1 MGSVL
6 IVTGVSQ
13 YLGARAAA
21 ELQAEPGVS
30 RVIGVDWERPEH
42 SLGGAGFAFA
52 ELHGDS
58 VGRLI
63 RDSGA
68 DTVVHLGLAAPDAPT
83 GTAGASDSATGTMQV
98 LAACQ
103 SSESVRRLVVGS
115 DATAADGPHPRDPE
129 GTAAAGERPYSAGAD
144 GAAGVERYTRGL
156 TRRRPDISVAVLRF
170 ANVVGPSV
178 ESPLRHYLDRR
189 IVPTVRDFD
198 PYMRFIHEDDGVEAV
213 RRTALGDRAGVFD
226 IAAAGAMSLSQCLR
240 RAGRSGVAVPERGL
254 RVLGGLSR
262 RARAAY
268 SPERLR
274 SLCCE
279 HTVDAT
285 KAERALGWTPTYTSQ
300 EAFDAFLAQR
310 GASGALP
317 VPAPGAAGV
326 AWSPAGGN

>member
-6 IVTGVSQ
+6 LVTGVSQ

-30 RVIGVDWERPEH
+30 RVVGVDWERPGH
-42 SLGGAGFAFA
+42 SLGGADFALA
-52 ELHGDS
+52 ELHDDS
-58 VGRLI
+58 VSRLI
-63 RDSGA
+63 RESGA
-68 DTVVHLGLAAPDAPT
+68 DTVVHLGLAAPDTPT
-83 GTAGASDSATGTMQV
+83 GTAGAPDSATGTMQV

-103 SSESVRRLVVGS
+103 SFESVRRLVVRS
-115 DATAADGPHPRDPE
+115 SATAADSPHQQEPE
-129 GTAAAGERPYSAGAD
+129 GVATAD
-144 GAAGVERYTRGL
+144 GVTEVERHTRGL

-189 IVPTVRDFD
+189 VVPTVRGFD
-198 PYMRFIHEDDGVEAV
+198 PSMRFIHEDDGVEAV
-213 RRTALGDRAGVFD
+213 RRMALGDRAGAFD
-226 IAAAGAMSLSQCLR
+226 IAASGAMPLSQCLR

-285 KAERALGWTPTYTSQ
+285 KAERALGWTPAYTSQ
-300 EAFDAFLAQR
+300 EAFDAFLAHR
-310 GASGALP
+310 GASGTLP
-317 VPAPGAAGV
+317 VRVPGSAGV
-326 AWSPAGGN
+326 AWSPAGGR